1 MSGLSISEETNPTLC
16 IQYGFEGT
24 HPWKLKSQHFN
35 STVIVSSP
43 IHCAG
48 VQSQHN
54 TERTSLPSSPASLT
68 SSLPCFCL
76 SFLFH
81 YAFRQLSSPSTSSPP
96 PLLSYPSLSLS
107 SCRGAVTCLRKPN
120 RTLRSYLTASCYA
133 CVCVCECLCVCMRVC
148 VVSRNSFIP
157 LWKTS
162 QQCFPVWVEPWS
174 VSSERRSETDKNS
187 SSTGSG
193 SGVTPR
199 RDTSPC

>member
-1 MSGLSISEETNPTLC
+1 MSRLSIREEINPTLF
-16 IQYGFEGT
+16 IQYGSEGT

-54 TERTSLPSSPASLT
+54 TERTSAPLPSSPASLT
-68 SSLPCFCL
+68 SSSPCFCL

-81 YAFRQLSSPSTSSPP
+81 YAFRQLSSPSTSSSP
-96 PLLSYPSLSLS
+96 PLLSYPPLSLS

-133 CVCVCECLCVCMRVC
+133 CVCVCACMCVCVC
-148 VVSRNSFIP
+148 EERDYWWCVQWGMSVHNLLLP
-157 LWKTS
+157 TS
-162 QQCFPVWVEPWS
+162 HFRSCGIIYTVHTQIQCV
-174 VSSERRSETDKNS
+174 
-187 SSTGSG
+187 
-193 SGVTPR
+193 
-199 RDTSPC
+199 

>member
-1 MSGLSISEETNPTLC
+1 MSGLTISKETNPTLF

-48 VQSQHN
+48 VQRQHN
-54 TERTSLPSSPASLT
+54 TERTSLPSSPSSLT

-81 YAFRQLSSPSTSSPP
+81 CAFRQLSSPSASSPP

-120 RTLRSYLTASCYA
+120 RTLRSNLTASCYA
-133 CVCVCECLCVCMRVC
+133 CVCVCVSVCECVCVC
-148 VVSRNSFIP
+148 VLDACMRREIIGGVYSRACQY
-157 LWKTS
+157 T
-162 QQCFPVWVEPWS
+162 
-174 VSSERRSETDKNS
+174 
-187 SSTGSG
+187 
-193 SGVTPR
+193 
-199 RDTSPC
+199 TSPYPPDIFGHVGL

>member
-133 CVCVCECLCVCMRVC
+133 CVCVCECLCVWERWFYYSYM
-148 VVSRNSFIP
+148 SIQKRNHPQEFLTQTRMINHSDVMMD
-157 LWKTS
+157 LVNLTCQMK
-162 QQCFPVWVEPWS
+162 
-174 VSSERRSETDKNS
+174 
-187 SSTGSG
+187 
-193 SGVTPR
+193 GVTVR
-199 RDTSPC
+199 GWSLLLLSHFI